1 MRHRKRRSRSLAVS
15 LGGAAASALTALAPP
30 AQGATVLTVEP
41 LNLGQGP
48 YVAHQLQGALC
59 ASPNTCEPVPY
70 PASLSAL
77 SIPTGAAALNT
88 LIDQTSG
95 DIIVF
100 GYSEGAQVA
109 GQWLTRFAGTANSLA
124 AAAVGTAADASR
136 TVSFVLIGNPCRAS
150 GGVDHALGSIV
161 GTNVPAD
168 TPYQVIDV
176 ARQYDLWADF
186 PTDTSNQ
193 LAMWNAV
200 AGSLFIHTDYSQ
212 VDLNDPNNVTWK
224 DGNITN
230 VLVPT
235 PTLPLLY
242 PLQVVAKTPVGQL
255 LKLDDVVQSL
265 NARWKPIVDS
275 AYDRPVPVPA
285 AAASVPVPSTVPV
298 PVPSTVPLTSSEPAA
313 TLSPAASPAKALP
326 TKQIDPK
333 AAPASPSKPA
343 SQAQSGGV
351 KTATTPVSPTLV
363 SATPASGTAAAKR
376 SPTKSDTT
384 TAAHGDG
391 SPSAKSSPARAANSP
406 DRHSRP

>member
-1 MRHRKRRSRSLAVS
+1 MKHRKRRSKSLAVS
-15 LGGAAASALTALAPP
+15 LGGAAASALAALAPP
-30 AQGATVLTVEP
+30 AQAATVLTVEP

-59 ASPNTCEPVPY
+59 AAPNTCEPVPY
-70 PASLSAL
+70 PASLSML

-88 LIDQTSG
+88 LIDQTAG

-124 AAAVGTAADASR
+124 ADAVGTAADAAR

-186 PTDTSNQ
+186 PTDTSNR
-193 LAMWNAV
+193 LAMWNAI

-275 AYDRPVPVPA
+275 AYDRPVPVPVTPP
-285 AAASVPVPSTVPV
+285 AAASEAPV
-298 PVPSTVPLTSSEPAA
+298 TSSPSVAA
-313 TLSPAASPAKALP
+313 TLPTKRIEPTGTTTPPAQPSTRTNAHTGSTPAQPVSTASAASPAP
-326 TKQIDPK
+326 
-333 AAPASPSKPA
+333 
-343 SQAQSGGV
+343 
-351 KTATTPVSPTLV
+351 
-363 SATPASGTAAAKR
+363 AKR
-376 SPTKSDTT
+376 PTARPDAS
-384 TAAHGDG
+384 AAR
-391 SPSAKSSPARAANSP
+391 SAAQPSVTSSPARATRSP
-406 DRHSRP
+406 ERAARHTRR